1 MSKNE
6 SICRKCFHSYV
17 CEQFNKH
24 RDDDNQKCHFFNDHF
39 VYSADVIVQEQGE
52 WIEDGYYDVPCV
64 CSICGEEAQYISRFK
79 ETFEYDWEENL
90 VPMGYEEIREYI
102 KTPYCS
108 RCGAKL
114 KEWGK

>member
-39 VYSADVIVQEQGE
+39 VSSANVIVQEQGE
-52 WIEDGYYDVPCV
+52 WIVSEYPSHLDVKCSV
-64 CSICGEEAQYISRFK
+64 CGGSFYVHNKGQYRIEQS
-79 ETFEYDWEENL
+79 N
-90 VPMGYEEIREYI
+90 
-102 KTPYCS
+102 YCPN
-108 RCGAKL
+108 CGAKMDGR
-114 KEWGK
+114 E